1 MEVGEPPAPVDD
13 PRKVRDDMKEDGR
26 SERRWRAGA
35 RSQLSSLE
43 SGLSLVRAAVERE
56 PVAVEPSLR
65 RLSTLADRAAWWLET
80 NPGNQRGRSG
90 SYQRLVL
97 ACQMVGAPS
106 ASARVSP
113 SSADEIGEIEQL
125 LALVQVLDTG
135 LASDGRDAPRRPRPP
150 QL

>member
-1 MEVGEPPAPVDD
+1 MEVGEPPATVDD
-13 PRKVRDDMKEDGR
+13 PRKVRDDMKEVGR

-56 PVAVEPSLR
+56 PVAVGPSLR

-106 ASARVSP
+106 SAG
-113 SSADEIGEIEQL
+113 EIGEIEQL
-125 LALVQVLDTG
+125 VALVQVLDAG
-135 LASDGRDAPRRPRPP
+135 LASDGRDVPRRPRPS

>member
-1 MEVGEPPAPVDD
+1 
-13 PRKVRDDMKEDGR
+13 MKEVGR

-56 PVAVEPSLR
+56 PVAVGPSLR

-106 ASARVSP
+106 AARVSP
-113 SSADEIGEIEQL
+113 SSAGEIGEIEQL
-125 LALVQVLDTG
+125 LALVQVLDAG
-135 LASDGRDAPRRPRPP
+135 LASDGRDVPRRPRPS